1 MRKRNKIVSTWF
13 FTFRVPF
20 GAAYVCPLPF
30 PPCFS
35 SPAPAC
41 HATHTAANS
50 AGVYDT
56 AQHGTVR
63 NLIKCEFFFFFFF
76 FFFPARL
83 PFFPFLISCDVRRA
97 MQCDSVCRWLHLC
110 GTAFRR
116 DWEFTRTGIW
126 WLLLSIPVPFSKT
139 TVGCY
144 SLTFQGAS
152 IFCCKR
158 MKKTKHDSWVW
169 RLKCIWRTAVQ
180 RFQRFILDWWVP
192 SSYLLFS
199 IHNSQSH

>member
-63 NLIKCEFFFFFFF
+63 NLIKCEFFFFFLLLFL
-76 FFFPARL
+76 PGPPSLL
-83 PFFPFLISCDVRRA
+83 PFPYFVRRA
-97 MQCDSVCRWLHLC
+97 TCNAMWFCLSLIAFVRDCLPSRLGIHSHGDLMVASIYPRPFFKNYCR
-110 GTAFRR
+110 
-116 DWEFTRTGIW
+116 
-126 WLLLSIPVPFSKT
+126 LLLSNLSRRVYF
-139 TVGCY
+139 
-144 SLTFQGAS
+144 
-152 IFCCKR
+152 
-158 MKKTKHDSWVW
+158 
-169 RLKCIWRTAVQ
+169 
-180 RFQRFILDWWVP
+180 
-192 SSYLLFS
+192 LL
-199 IHNSQSH
+199 